1 MVGIEQGR
9 EDRLLRF
16 LRNDEP
22 AWKTED
28 HPELAA
34 GAASWVRE
42 IRSGVCQAVRENP
55 AAPGSRVDGLDLPTG
70 QRRHHRRHQ

>member
-28 HPELAA
+28 HPELDA
-34 GAASWVRE
+34 GAEAWVQKLRKDSE
-42 IRSGVCQAVRENP
+42 NNSGSLRKDPAPNKRRSTISTIVTRSAMPP
-55 AAPGSRVDGLDLPTG
+55 A
-70 QRRHHRRHQ
+70 